1 MLHSLAEKIAVFLF
15 DEKDKYPLE
24 IYTYGME
31 LLISSILE
39 TVILLILGIL
49 LNKFIETLIFIFAFS
64 AIRFFTGGYHAK
76 TYSGCAIVTVFVYQF
91 TLSCYEILWKYL
103 SDYLICIYT
112 LVLLI
117 SLLLIVK
124 FAPIE
129 NVGKSIENKQ
139 KIKRISVIVL
149 ITEFVLMFTG
159 LSVDFHCFFVILPTL
174 FSVDVLMLIEIIGKR
189 GDKNEY

>member
-76 TYSGCAIVTVFVYQF
+76 TYSGCAIVTVFVYLF